1 MPSKFVR
8 AYNRNGVIQRIP
20 RAWLAEDSPF
30 AGDFTM
36 TPSAR
41 QVEERSANP
50 DETWTVRQLREY
62 AGRVDLDLTGA
73 NTKAD
78 ILGRISAGQG
88 GGPVDSEE

>member
-20 RAWLAEDSPF
+20 RAWLDADSPF

-41 QVEERSANP
+41 QVEERSATP
-50 DETWTVRQLREY
+50 DETWTVRQLRDY
-62 AGRVDLDLTGA
+62 AEQIHVDLTGA
-73 NTKAD
+73 TTKVDVLSAIHERASAD
-78 ILGRISAGQG
+78 NSQEG
-88 GGPVDSEE
+88 